1 MSWKRRITLP
11 LTQNLHFIRL
21 LEAYDNLATASTISR
36 DETNIVLEIIT
47 TTSQADHA
55 NEVVDMLIEEVAQ

>member
-21 LEAYDNLATASTISR
+21 LEAHDNLATASTISR
-36 DETNIVLEIIT
+36 DETNIVLEITT
-47 TTSQADHA
+47 TTSQANRA
-55 NEVVDMLIEEVAQ
+55 NEVVDALIKEVAQ